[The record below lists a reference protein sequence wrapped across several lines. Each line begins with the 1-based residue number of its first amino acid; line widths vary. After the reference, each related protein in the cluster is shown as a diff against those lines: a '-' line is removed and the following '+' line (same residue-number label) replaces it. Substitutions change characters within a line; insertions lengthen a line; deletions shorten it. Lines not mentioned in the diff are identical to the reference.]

1 MSISCDTDTD
11 ISTKHA
17 RPVRITTRRIPSGSR
32 GTDWTVEQ
40 IRSFILDGAKDF
52 TVRRRVV
59 DILMAQRVRAR
70 DYLGEIKAL
79 FEWVQ
84 SNIRYTRDP
93 HRVELLHSARRMLEL
108 RAGDCDDMT
117 ILLGA
122 MLQSIGHRVRI
133 VVVGPTPKRPKLF
146 THVYPE
152 VQFRGRWIAVDATVP
167 HPMGWKPRAIVKKV
181 ISLQRRPVMSL
192 HDFDDGLGQSFG
204 ATDLVEAVR
213 TTGLQPRDPRVK
225 STWDLLRSR
234 GILSREL
241 WVRRLLLE
249 SGGRG
254 CRRVIGRVVLSDST
268 RRSAVGVRPA
278 TTPPPRRRTTP
289 ARQPITRVPLPTVGA
304 TNHVPC
310 RGGRGSGGPRSG
322 KPGGCHR
329 ARCPAP
335 LPGTTDLWFGGID
348 DPTVRGEPAM
358 TDFNTARVEGD

>member
-1 MSISCDTDTD
+1 MSIACDIGADT
-11 ISTKHA
+11 STKHA
-17 RPVRITTRRIPSGSR
+17 GPVSITTRRIPSGSR

-122 MLQSIGHRVRI
+122 MLQSIGHPVRI
-133 VVVGPTPKRPKLF
+133 VVVGPKPKRPSLF

-192 HDFDDGLGQSFG
+192 HDFDDGLGQSLG

-241 WVRRLLLE
+241 WVQRLLLRMWRQGLPPGNRPRSAARLDAALRSWGP
-249 SGGRG
+249 SGYDNPATAAYYPGATTYYPRPDPYG
-254 CRRVIGRVVLSDST
+254 WRHQPRPLPWRPPHWRPPQREARWVTPRVIPG
-268 RRSAVGVRPA
+268 
-278 TTPPPRRRTTP
+278 PPPRYYRPVVRR
-289 ARQPITRVPLPTVGA
+289 
-304 TNHVPC
+304 H
-310 RGGRGSGGPRSG
+310 
-322 KPGGCHR
+322 
-329 ARCPAP
+329 
-335 LPGTTDLWFGGID
+335 
-348 DPTVRGEPAM
+348 
-358 TDFNTARVEGD
+358 